1 MANYRFAALDARPIP
16 AAQAANDV
24 IFAEAP
30 HGVLGIEVTVPALAG
45 RCVLGNID
53 PQHTGGD
60 ASHAAIEEALTVPLP
75 PDGATLA
82 TVRPDLD
89 SVGAMACLDL
99 LAEGVD
105 LTPARERI
113 AAIAAADTFA
123 RGGWPGPQP
132 LPTTA
137 NPWPSEGAADGT
149 RSLAAMAACVA
160 DFRVPLAER
169 VAAMETWLLTG
180 AEPEG
185 YRVRVEAERADLV
198 RALETGEISVSL
210 VADDRIAVVE
220 STHRAATAVGYA
232 HAPVVVAKNPAFRV
246 GSGEPHT
253 KFTVCVFEL
262 GKFAD
267 IKSALTE
274 LAAIEPG
281 WGGSPTIGGSPQG
294 VSSQLTTEQVVEVVA
309 RHLK

>member
-16 AAQAANDV
+16 AAQAANDK

-30 HGVLGIEVTVPALAG
+30 AGVLGIEVTVPQLAA

-53 PQHTGGD
+53 PQHSGGD
-60 ASHAAIEEALTVPLP
+60 ASRAAIEEALTAPLP

-82 TVRPDLD
+82 TIRADLD
-89 SVGAMACLDL
+89 AVGAMALFAL
-99 LAEGVD
+99 RVRGESFESATV
-105 LTPARERI
+105 RI
-113 AAIAAADTFA
+113 AVVAAADTFA

-132 LPTTA
+132 LPTTD
-137 NPWPSEGAADGT
+137 NPWPSEGAADST
-149 RSLAAMAACVA
+149 RSLAAMAAAVA

-180 AEPEG
+180 AEPSK
-185 YRVRVEAERADLV
+185 YRAAVGTERADLI
-198 RALETGEISVSL
+198 RALEAGEIRVPT
-210 VADDRIAVVE
+210 VEDGRIAAVE

-232 HAPVVVAKNPAFRV
+232 HAPVVVARNPAFRV
-246 GSGEPHT
+246 GGGEPHA
-253 KFTVCVFEL
+253 KYTVCAYSAEH
-262 GKFAD
+262 AD
-267 IKSALTE
+267 IKSALAE
-274 LAAIEPG
+274 LAALEPG

-294 VSSQLTTEQVVEVVA
+294 VSSALTTEQVVEVVA

>member
-113 AAIAAADTFA
+113 AA
-123 RGGWPGPQP
+123 
-132 LPTTA
+132 
-137 NPWPSEGAADGT
+137 
-149 RSLAAMAACVA
+149 MAACVA
-160 DFRVPLAER
+160 DFRVPLDER